1 MTKGEDQARFAEA
14 LGEASMLIIAH
25 RSSAPPDFRDSA
37 LSSMQAIGYKEL
49 VSFFDGTC
57 RLEESVSFIKQRSR
71 NYAKRQFTWFRQ
83 EPDITWIDI
92 TGLFDPEAVFR
103 KVLAT
108 VQPRVA

>member
-1 MTKGEDQARFAEA
+1 
-14 LGEASMLIIAH
+14 MLIIAH
-25 RSSAPPDFRDSA
+25 RSSA

-83 EPDITWIDI
+83 ESDITWIDI
-92 TGLFDPEAVFR
+92 TGLFDPEGVFG
-103 KVLAT
+103 KVLSA
-108 VQPRVA
+108 VEDRMG